1 MDARRKEIEV
11 LQGDV
16 QRLEQQ
22 IAAECVEI
30 GRRLA
35 VLDRGRLRHEELLK
49 YLHSIDTLR
58 HSVDGFRTDIER
70 IRDFARRVDVRTRE
84 VEENRRRRN
93 QLLKDREGRFVE
105 LGAGG
110 FGVYKALQDRE
121 PWRGLFDDVLKI
133 DAEEERRREE
143 LLAIETQEKGKG
155 FFERL
160 KLKTRKVLL
169 RGDLNRLDRDKGAA
183 YARAGAKLAES
194 DFGRLSDGPLHQL
207 FEAVEEKRRQ
217 AAALSEEGDRKIEEI
232 EGARAELKR
241 LEAEGRAEERIRE
254 IEARIDGLLK
264 ELDVMHCWAGQLC
277 IERDLRSEIADE
289 PLAAKTGIVAGLRET
304 IAKKRRQIDR
314 LRAEGEIEDIERA
327 EREKRARRRQLEEER
342 RVKERQIAVLD
353 IEINAGLKRTEE
365 LRRVLAG
372 EAPYVEAPP
381 LPPIPDL
388 YGPGDGRPASK
399 P

>member
-1 MDARRKEIEV
+1 MDARRKEIDL

-35 VLDRGRLRHEELLK
+35 VLDRARFRTPELLK
-49 YLHSIDTLR
+49 YLGSIDTLR
-58 HSVDGFRTDIER
+58 RAADDFRSDIER
-70 IRDFARRVDVRTRE
+70 IRDLDRLLDSRTRE
-84 VEENRRRRN
+84 VEDNRRRRD
-93 QLLKDREGRFVE
+93 QLLRERESRFVE

-110 FGVYKALQDRE
+110 FGVYKGLQDRD
-121 PWRGLFDDVLKI
+121 PWRGIFDDVLKI

-143 LLAIETQEKGKG
+143 LKAIELQEKGKG
-155 FFERL
+155 LFERL

-169 RGDLNRLDRDKGAA
+169 RGDLNRLDRDKTAA
-183 YARAGAKLAES
+183 YARAGAKLGES
-194 DFGRLSDGPLHQL
+194 EFGRLTDGPLQQL
-207 FEAVEEKRRQ
+207 FQAVEEKRRQ
-217 AAALSEEGDRKIEEI
+217 AAALGEEGDRKIEEI
-232 EGARAELKR
+232 EAARADLKR
-241 LEAEGRAEERIRE
+241 LEAEGRADLRARE
-254 IEARIDGLLK
+254 LQERIDGLHK

-277 IERDLRSEIADE
+277 IERDLRGEIADE
-289 PLAAKTGIVAGLRET
+289 PLAAKTAIVAGLRET

-314 LRAEGEIEDIERA
+314 LRAEIEIEEIERT
-327 EREKRARRRQLEEER
+327 ERDKRARRRQLEEER

-381 LPPIPDL
+381 LPPVPDL
-388 YGPGDGRPASK
+388 YAPGEPK
-399 P
+399 PRA